1 MTAMKE
7 LERKKELILERE
19 LAFSNALG
27 AAVFEKPKVSFWMI
41 LVPLLF
47 LYFIYRMQK
56 YKTGRMKF
64 GKDFM
69 TTRRK
74 ALDLA
79 IETLETGRKPNID
92 RIVRDSSISDALEKP
107 YVSWLRVLV
116 DYYGDLLAANG
127 DSFDVLAR
135 SAYRSRTNYLLA
147 LNRLNTV
154 EKEYYDALKPQM
166 AAIEGAAAIIVAIE
180 EQTRRLRRKLAE
192 SVFA

>member
-1 MTAMKE
+1 MKG

-19 LAFSNALG
+19 LAFSNAVG
-27 AAVFEKPKVSFWMI
+27 AAVFEKPKVNFWMV

-56 YKTGRMKF
+56 YKNGRIKF
-64 GKDFM
+64 DQDFM

-79 IETLETGRKPNID
+79 IEALETGVKPNIE
-92 RIVRDSSISDALEKP
+92 RAARESGIIDALEKP
-107 YVSWLRVLV
+107 YASWLRVLV
-116 DYYGDLLAANG
+116 DHYDDLLTANG
-127 DSFDVLAR
+127 DSFGALAR
-135 SAYRSRTNYLLA
+135 SAYHNRTNYLLT

-154 EKEYYDALKPQM
+154 EKEFYDALKPRM
-166 AAIEGAAAIIVAIE
+166 AATEGAGTVITAIE
-180 EQTRRLRRKLAE
+180 EQTRRLRRNLAE